1 MNDRTPFPFG
11 SPGSRLNSSSLR
23 RPLTIVFL
31 LLAVTTMVYYPVAGF
46 DFVDLDDD
54 GYVFRNERI
63 RAGLTLENIRWALQ
77 ATAMA
82 NWHPVTWLSYMLD
95 AEMFGISPGAFH
107 LTNLVFHL
115 ANSLL
120 LFLLLQMATSR
131 PWRSAAVAALFAL
144 HPLHVE
150 SVAWVSE
157 RKDVLSTFFW
167 LLCSL
172 AYLQYGR
179 RQNRRWYLVVVA
191 LFTLGLAAKPMVVTL
206 PIILLLMDYWPLE
219 RFGRQP
225 TGPGTAGER
234 LSPAFLIFEKV
245 PLLLL
250 ALAGGLATL
259 LAQKGFAAVQSLE
272 ALPVV
277 TRLANA
283 SIATIG
289 YLAKMVWPVSL
300 TVLYPY
306 PDQIPYWEVCLALG
320 LILAVSLAAFVLRRR
335 RPYLAVGWLWYLI
348 TLLPVIGIIQV
359 GSQAMADRYTYIP
372 LIGIFIMIAWGVSDL
387 CSKWRVGRL
396 LLPPVCGAVL
406 IALAVAARHQV
417 YYWQD
422 SVILFKHALVVNGD
436 TYLVHNGLGLGYESR
451 GSLRAAET
459 HYQEALRLNP
469 GFSAAR
475 YNLGNVYLQLG
486 QQDKAVRHFEKALEG
501 DPSDP
506 EVLNNLAKA
515 LVETGD
521 ITRGLATFRKALKR
535 RPDDPGL
542 TSNYAAALIVA
553 EQYDNAAALL
563 ENVVQRHPHVVRAH
577 LYLGILCERRGR
589 QAAADRHY
597 ETVLQLAP
605 ENSAARRGRQRIAAG
620 ARTVDEQ
627 PAN

>member
-1 MNDRTPFPFG
+1 VNDSTAFLFG
-11 SPGSRLNSSSLR
+11 SPGSRLKSSSFR
-23 RPLTIVFL
+23 RTLAIVFSL
-31 LLAVTTMVYYPVAGF
+31 LVMTTTVYYPVAGF
-46 DFVDLDDD
+46 DFVDLDDN

-63 RAGLTLENIRWALQ
+63 RAGLTVENIRWALQ
-77 ATAMA
+77 TTAMA
-82 NWHPVTWLSYMLD
+82 NWHPVTWFSYMLD
-95 AEMFGISPGAFH
+95 AEWFGVSPGVFH
-107 LTNLVFHL
+107 LSNLVFHL
-115 ANSLL
+115 GNSLL
-120 LFLLLQMATSR
+120 LFLLLQTATSR
-131 PWRSAAVAALFAL
+131 HWPSAAVAALFAL

-172 AYLQYGR
+172 AYLQYVR
-179 RQNRRWYLVVVA
+179 RLNRRWYLGVVV
-191 LFTLGLAAKPMVVTL
+191 LFILGLAAKPMLVTL

-225 TGPGTAGER
+225 ARLGPAGEP
-234 LSPAFLIFEKV
+234 LSPGFLIFEKV

-259 LAQKGFAAVQSLE
+259 FAQKGFAAVQSLE
-272 ALPVV
+272 VLPVV

-289 YLAKMVWPVSL
+289 YLAKMVWPASL
-300 TVLYPY
+300 AVLYPY
-306 PDQIPYWEVCLALG
+306 PEQISPWEVCLALG
-320 LILAVSLAAFVLRRR
+320 LILVISLAVFLLRRR
-335 RPYLAVGWLWYLI
+335 RPYLAFGWLWYLV

-372 LIGIFIMIAWGVSDL
+372 LIGIFIIIAWGANDL
-387 CSKWRVGRL
+387 CAKWHVGRL
-396 LLPPVCGAVL
+396 LLPPVFGAVL
-406 IALAVAARHQV
+406 IVLAVAARHQV

-422 SVILFKHALVVNGD
+422 SVVLFKHALAVNGD
-436 TYLVHNGLGLGYESR
+436 TYLAHNGLGLGYEKR
-451 GSLRAAET
+451 GNLRAAET

-475 YNLGNVYLQLG
+475 YNLGNVHLKLG
-486 QQDKAVRHFEKALEG
+486 QQDTALRHFEKALEG
-501 DPSDP
+501 DPADP

-521 ITRGLATFRKALKR
+521 IARGLVTFRNALER

-542 TSNYAAALIVA
+542 TSNYAAALIA
-553 EQYDNAAALL
+553 AGQYDDAEALL
-563 ENVVQRHPHVVRAH
+563 EKVAHRHPHVVRAH
-577 LYLGILCERRGR
+577 LYLGILCERQGR

-597 ETVLQLAP
+597 ETALQLEP

-620 ARTVDEQ
+620 DRTVDE
-627 PAN
+627 